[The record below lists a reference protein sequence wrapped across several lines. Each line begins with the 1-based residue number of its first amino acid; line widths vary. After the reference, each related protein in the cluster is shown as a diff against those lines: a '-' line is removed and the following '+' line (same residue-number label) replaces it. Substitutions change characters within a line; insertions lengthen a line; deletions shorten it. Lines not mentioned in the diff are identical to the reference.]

1 MSFADELAADRRL
14 VILRALS
21 EDVSGGTANENV
33 LQLALRAFGHQVG
46 RDMVRADLE
55 FLREHQLVTLEKI
68 DGMRTEIW
76 IGKLLPAGEDVA
88 YGKSRH
94 PGVARRVAD

>member
-33 LQLALRAFGHQVG
+33 LALALRAFGHQVG
-46 RDMVRADLE
+46 RDIVRADMQ
-55 FLREHQLVTLEKI
+55 FLKDHQLITLEKVS
-68 DGMRTEIW
+68 GMRVEIW
-76 IGKLLPAGEDVA
+76 IGKLLPAGEEVA
-88 YGKSRH
+88 YGKTRH

>member
-33 LQLALRAFGHQVG
+33 LALALRAFGHQVG
-46 RDMVRADLE
+46 RDIVRADLQ
-55 FLREHQLVTLEKI
+55 FLREHQLIALEKVG
-68 DGMRTEIW
+68 GMRTEIW
-76 IGKLLPAGEDVA
+76 IGKLLAAGEEVA
-88 YGKSRH
+88 YGKTRH
-94 PGVARRVAD
+94 PGVAHRVAD